1 MRPISAVIGCLAG
14 VLVGQLICLA
24 AGEPGMMGLMAV
36 ACGPTGAML
45 LGLLA
50 RKKCKKKRKGLL
62 IMTHECEE
70 KKNEIETTIRELRAA
85 AASIYDTTARLAN
98 VLNLVGDTDA
108 VAERA

>member
-50 RKKCKKKRKGLL
+50 RKKCKKKGRD
-62 IMTHECEE
+62 
-70 KKNEIETTIRELRAA
+70 
-85 AASIYDTTARLAN
+85 Y
-98 VLNLVGDTDA
+98 
-108 VAERA
+108 